1 MVYDKRQNE
10 FLAAMVESSDEGYDK
25 KAWLIKHFDLYKS
38 ISLWPRGLPPIKHC
52 DVKAGTL
59 ACLFH
64 KNYFKTLI
72 ELDYKLDFEKFTL
85 KLGDELTE
93 DNNNFF

>member
-1 MVYDKRQNE
+1 MHYDQRENE
-10 FLAAMVESSDEGYDK
+10 FLGAMVESSDEGFDK

-38 ISLWPRGLPPIKHC
+38 VSLWPRGLPPIKHG

-64 KNYFKTLI
+64 NNYFKTLI
-72 ELDYKLDFEKFTL
+72 EFDYTLDFEQFTL
-85 KLGDELTE
+85 ELRDELTE
-93 DNNNFF
+93 DY